1 MQSIYIAVTAHNP
14 LSRIEKTLAVLRAYE
29 SLPLK
34 VHVEFFIDYEHA
46 YDLDEFSL
54 IVGGHVHLDRV
65 SFVVADE
72 SYAGFALCWA
82 HKPSLAK
89 AIRDKKYDFYMYSEN
104 DMRFTEKEFNYWID
118 YKDLLKAQNL
128 EPGFCRVE
136 RYQGRMVPFDNYRKW
151 NLDGVTKDCWG
162 DIPYKNQL
170 ILAVNNPDIVGFT
183 SLGNPYGGLMILDQ
197 DQAETYI
204 KSDSCDPNKSHA
216 LTGVR
221 NWPIAD
227 RSSMGIAFED
237 LKPGQEH
244 RRVVPVV
251 RNEDKFVI
259 PECAL
264 VEHMDVKYSADLF
277 KKAGIIDTES
287 MLTYGGC

>member
-1 MQSIYIAVTAHNP
+1 MSSIYIAVTAHNP
-14 LSRIEKTLAVLRAYE
+14 LKRVETTLETLRGYE
-29 SLPLK
+29 SLPLDK
-34 VHVEFFIDYEHA
+34 EIDIFIDSEHA

-54 IVGGHVHLDRV
+54 IVSAHTKLGKVG
-65 SFVVADE
+65 FQVAPPQFTGY
-72 SYAGFALCWA
+72 SLCWA
-82 HKPSLAK
+82 HKETFKRIVLSG
-89 AIRDKKYDFYMYSEN
+89 DFEYYVYSEN
-104 DMRFTEKEFNYWID
+104 DMRFTEKQFNYWID

-162 DIPYKNQL
+162 DIPYENQL

-251 RNEDKFVI
+251 RKEDKFVI

-277 KKAGIIDTES
+277 EKVGIIDTES
-287 MLTYGGC
+287 MLTYGG